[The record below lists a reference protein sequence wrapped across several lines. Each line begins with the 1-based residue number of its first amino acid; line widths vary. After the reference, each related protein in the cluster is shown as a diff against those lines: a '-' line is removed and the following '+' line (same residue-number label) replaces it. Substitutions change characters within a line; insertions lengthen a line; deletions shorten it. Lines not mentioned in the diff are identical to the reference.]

1 MAICLSQ
8 PLENIQKG
16 ETMSLLQEAYE
27 KFNVINTA
35 VVDDGY
41 GGITTE
47 YTEGATIQGDSSSYT
62 LTVEKHI
69 NLDFH
74 TILKRA
80 KDGSYYRL
88 TSGSDDKNTPESAT
102 LNMRQYTAE
111 RWQKP

>member
-1 MAICLSQ
+1 
-8 PLENIQKG
+8 
-16 ETMSLLQEAYE
+16 MSLLQEAYE

-47 YTEGATIQGDSSSYT
+47 YTEGATIQGALVLNSSGTQRIAEALGDSSSYT